1 MDHKC
6 RLYAVTNLCFVTNI
20 AAVQLLIE
28 ILDEL
33 VKDGNLKSMGVK
45 NVVNIPTDH
54 VETAL
59 SLSAETFKVMKCSKS
74 RPFTVIDYMIYVIIN
89 NST

>member
-1 MDHKC
+1 
-6 RLYAVTNLCFVTNI
+6 
-20 AAVQLLIE
+20 
-28 ILDEL
+28 
-33 VKDGNLKSMGVK
+33 MGVK
-45 NVVNIPTDH
+45 NVVNIPTDR

-74 RPFTVIDYMIYVIIN
+74 TPFNAIDYTYGMIYVIIN

>member
-1 MDHKC
+1 
-6 RLYAVTNLCFVTNI
+6 
-20 AAVQLLIE
+20 
-28 ILDEL
+28 
-33 VKDGNLKSMGVK
+33 MGVK

>member
-1 MDHKC
+1 MDHNC

-20 AAVQLLIE
+20 VAVYPH

-45 NVVNIPTDH
+45 NVVNIPTDR

-59 SLSAETFKVMKCSKS
+59 SLSAETFKVMKCSK
-74 RPFTVIDYMIYVIIN
+74 
-89 NST
+89 